1 MSSIDQLLKGA
12 IDFHVHAAPD
22 IRERRLDAL
31 QLARQAEQAGMKAVV
46 LKSHCY
52 PTAPLAYIVNQ
63 IVPGILV
70 IGSLCLNKENGGLN
84 PEAVE
89 VSAKLG
95 AKVIWMPTFSS
106 VVDKKRKGESGGIYI
121 LDKDNQ
127 LVPEMKPI
135 LEIIESNHL
144 LLATGHISSAE
155 IFTLTDEARRMG
167 IRVVI
172 THPLTETAGCPL
184 TTEQQQALVAKGAF
198 IEHCFNPTMPLHAQ
212 RLDPMQIV
220 KAVREVGVEHCI
232 LSTDFGQPYNPAP
245 VEGVRMMI
253 AAMLQCGLNER
264 EVELLVKVN
273 PAQLLDLT

>member
-12 IDFHVHAAPD
+12 IDMHVHAAPD

-95 AKVIWMPTFSS
+95 AKVIWMPTTSS
-106 VVDKKRKGESGGIYI
+106 VPDKKREGESGGIYI

-135 LEIIESNHL
+135 LEIIEGNHL
-144 LLATGHISSAE
+144 LLATGHISPAE

-172 THPLTETAGCPL
+172 THPLTTTAGSPL
-184 TTEQQQALVAKGAF
+184 TIEQQQALVAKGAF
-198 IEHCFNPTMPLHAQ
+198 IEHCFLPTMPLSA
-212 RLDPMQIV
+212 RLDPMEIV
-220 KAVREVGVEHCI
+220 KAVREVGVEHCV
-232 LSTDFGQPYNPAP
+232 LSTDFGQAHNPAP

-253 AAMLQCGLNER
+253 AAMLQYGLNER